1 MNTSAVCDL
10 CERNSCQVALS
21 ITVTRAQ
28 EGIHR
33 LRRSSPVQNCR
44 ITYYKVGI
52 AHRIRE
58 HSVVL

>member
-10 CERNSCQVALS
+10 CERNSYQVAPS
-21 ITVTRAQ
+21 ITVTPAQ
-28 EGIHR
+28 AGIHR

-44 ITYYKVGI
+44 FTYYKGGI
-52 AHRIRE
+52 AHRIRK